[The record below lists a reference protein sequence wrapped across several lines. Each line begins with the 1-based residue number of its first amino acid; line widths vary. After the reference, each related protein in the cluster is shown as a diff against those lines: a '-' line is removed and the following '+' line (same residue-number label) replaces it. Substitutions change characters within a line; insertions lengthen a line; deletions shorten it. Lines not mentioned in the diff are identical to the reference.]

1 MKAAV
6 IPNLTREKAKG
17 ITLSL
22 IKELNKLKIDVLIS
36 EELKKDFP
44 EVKSCFFVP
53 DNELIPASDVVFPV
67 GGDGSVI
74 RAAKRAAAG
83 GKKILGVNAGNLA
96 YLCGIDSEDIPLLSH
111 IVTGDYAIQRRM
123 LLEASLYIDGK
134 LSEKELCVNDIVF
147 CRGQK
152 IGLVDLSVRANEK
165 PIADYIADGIIFS
178 TPTGSTA
185 YSMSA
190 GGPIVEPTLEAVLL
204 TAICPHSLAF
214 RPYIFGADTVF
225 TVSGRQK
232 TEGTDICYSC
242 DGEKTTAL
250 WDNSYMEIRKSDIT
264 AEFITVKSDNFIDV
278 LNKKTLRN
286 K

>member
-1 MKAAV
+1 MIAAV
-6 IPNLTREKAKG
+6 IPNLTREKAAP
-17 ITLSL
+17 ITR
-22 IKELNKLKIDVLIS
+22 ELAAGLREAGFETLMSEANRAAFGDIPGCRFVLES
-36 EELKKDFP
+36 
-44 EVKSCFFVP
+44 
-53 DNELIPASDVVFPV
+53 ELIPSSDVVFPV

-74 RAAKRAAAG
+74 RAAKQAAVN

-96 YLCGIDSEDIPLLSH
+96 YLCGIDSEDIPLLGK
-111 IVTGDYAIQRRM
+111 IAAGEYTIQKRM
-123 LLEASLYIDGK
+123 LLEASLFEDGVK
-134 LSEKELCVNDIVF
+134 KSTELCVNDIVF

-152 IGLVDLSVRANEK
+152 IGLVDLRVKANEK
-165 PIADYIADGIIFS
+165 PIADYIADGVIFA

-225 TVSGRQK
+225 TVSGKQK

-242 DGEKTTAL
+242 DGERTTPL
-250 WDNSYMEIRKSDIT
+250 EINCSMEIKKSDIS
-264 AEFITVKSDNFIDV
+264 AMFISVKSDNFIDV

>member
-1 MKAAV
+1 MRAAI
-6 IPNLTREKAKG
+6 IPNMTRSRAYE
-17 ITLSL
+17 ITLRLCAECSRHG
-22 IKELNKLKIDVLIS
+22 IEVRMS
-36 EELKKDFP
+36 ERYRESFP
-44 EVKSCFFVP
+44 LLDSCIFVP
-53 DNELIPASDVVFPV
+53 DGVLIPTCDVVLPV

-74 RAAKRAAAG
+74 RAAKKAAVN
-83 GKKILGVNAGNLA
+83 GKLILGVNAGNLA
-96 YLCGIDSEDIPLLSH
+96 YLCGLDCEDLGLVSKL
-111 IVTGDYAIQRRM
+111 VSGDYTLQKRM
-123 LLEASLYIDGK
+123 LLSATFRRNGERVDSQ
-134 LSEKELCVNDIVF
+134 LCVNDIVF

-165 PIADYIADGIIFS
+165 PIADYIADGVIFS

-185 YSMSA
+185 YSMAA
-190 GGPIVEPTLEAVLL
+190 GGPIMEPTLDAVLL

-225 TVSGRQK
+225 TVAGKNR

-242 DGEKTTAL
+242 DGETTMPL
-250 WDNSYMEIRKSDIT
+250 RKGTEVTIQKADIT
-264 AEFITVKSDNFIDV
+264 ADFITVKSDNFIDV

>member
-6 IPNLTREKAKG
+6 IPNLTREKARG
-17 ITLSL
+17 VTLL
-22 IKELNKLKIDVLIS
+22 LLEELNKLGVEIYLSESLENEFSDIKYCRFIS
-36 EELKKDFP
+36 E
-44 EVKSCFFVP
+44 
-53 DNELIPASDVVFPV
+53 NELIPLADIVLPV

-74 RAAKRAAAG
+74 RASKKAAVN

-96 YLCGIDSEDIPLLSH
+96 YLCGIDSEDIPLLSR
-111 IVTGDYAIQRRM
+111 IVSGDYTIQNRM
-123 LLEASLYIDGK
+123 LLQASLFDCGRLIK
-134 LSEKELCVNDIVF
+134 TELCVNDIVF

-165 PIADYIADGIIFS
+165 PIADYIADGIIFA

-190 GGPIVEPTLEAVLL
+190 GGPIVEPTLEALLL

-214 RPYIFGADTVF
+214 RPYIFSADTVF
-225 TVSGRQK
+225 TVRGREK

-242 DGEKTTAL
+242 DGEKTVPL
-250 WDNSYMEIRKSDIT
+250 KENCFMEIKKSDIS
-264 AEFITVKSDNFIDV
+264 AQFITVKSDNFIDV
-278 LNKKTLRN
+278 LNKKTIRN